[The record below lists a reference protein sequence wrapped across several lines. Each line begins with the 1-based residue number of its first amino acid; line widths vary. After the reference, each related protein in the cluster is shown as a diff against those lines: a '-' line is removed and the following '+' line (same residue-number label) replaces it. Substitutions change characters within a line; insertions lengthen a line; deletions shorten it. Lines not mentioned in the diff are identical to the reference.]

1 MIVKKPIAPAAPAAP
16 IAPAAPAAPAA
27 FTLGAMG
34 APPSRGGS
42 RGGGKQPFS
51 GSDAESMPA
60 VVIGRGAVE
69 TMLHTMLALPE
80 GVYASREQLATA
92 AVGASQARSGHE
104 GSLHTARCQ
113 TGRQGSDSHGLLF
126 VTGRANDGLLGYA
139 IDKPASE
146 ARAVGAAKSAH
157 AAGGWGAAPAWLTRL
172 VRDGFP
178 WELAGDSPA
187 RAAGFSG
194 FTPAAVKQVIDARAA
209 PAPAAPVAKKKVK

>member
-1 MIVKKPIAPAAPAAP
+1 MIAKKPAAAAPVVATPPAAPAATP
-16 IAPAAPAAPAA
+16 
-27 FTLGAMG
+27 FSLGAMG

-42 RGGGKQPFS
+42 RGGKQPFS
-51 GSDAESMPA
+51 GSAADTMPI

-69 TMLHTMLALPE
+69 TMIFTMLALPE
-80 GVYASREQLATA
+80 GSFASREQLATA

-126 VTGRANDGLLGYA
+126 STGRAPDGHVGYA
-139 IDKPASE
+139 VDKAASE

-157 AAGGWGAAPAWLTRL
+157 AAGGWGAAPSWLTRL

-178 WELAGDSPA
+178 WAMSSDSAA
-187 RAAGFSG
+187 RAAGFAG
-194 FTPAAVKQVIDARAA
+194 YDPAAVKQVIDARAA
-209 PAPAAPVAKKKVK
+209 VSAAPAATKKTKVK

>member
-1 MIVKKPIAPAAPAAP
+1 VGKAPFAGSSPDTMPI
-16 IAPAAPAAPAA
+16 
-27 FTLGAMG
+27 
-34 APPSRGGS
+34 
-42 RGGGKQPFS
+42 
-51 GSDAESMPA
+51 

-69 TMLHTMLALPE
+69 TMIFTMLALPE

-126 VTGRANDGLLGYA
+126 STGRANDGNIGYA
-139 IDKPASE
+139 VDKAASE

-157 AAGGWGAAPAWLTRL
+157 AAGGWGAAPSWLTRL

-178 WELAGDSPA
+178 WAMSSDSAA
-187 RAAGFSG
+187 RAAGFAG
-194 FTPAAVKQVIDARAA
+194 YDPAAVKQVIDARAA
-209 PAPAAPVAKKKVK
+209 VSAAPAATKKTKVK